1 MDTERL
7 QILIPYGKIDWG
19 DVLSTDINSLRESY
33 DIEQEIFSG
42 RKIEKRFL
50 PQRRA
55 GTQRGFGQKKK
66 NRDPLWVSILPSA
79 AASLSCAFGFSV
91 PDDILMIDS
100 NRITDNVTFLNGCF
114 ILILCCFIL

>member
-55 GTQRGFGQKKK
+55 GTQRGFLGKEQRK
-66 NRDPLWVSILPSA
+66 R
-79 AASLSCAFGFSV
+79 F
-91 PDDILMIDS
+91 
-100 NRITDNVTFLNGCF
+100 FLGKEQRKEWHADEH
-114 ILILCCFIL
+114 